1 MKSLKSVLVV
11 AFACAMLFAF
21 TACENSVPVYRTVDY
36 ISLSQVQDVIKGQPF
51 DGSMMNITV
60 HYTDGYTETVSGSG
74 YIKAEDN
81 ADTTEPFSVSGTYAG
96 VATAVNYTITPV
108 DPVSAEIVAEDVTSI
123 AANPAAADGAKRP
136 VTLGEWSAV
145 ISGGTN
151 GSFTVTNTTASDFG
165 YTVSAA
171 DLVAEEIR
179 EAGTYE
185 KALTIVYDETS
196 VTTESI
202 VNVIVPPKTVT
213 PDEPAKKDVTSM
225 FVVWTIGGD
234 EEVTSNTATAKA
246 GESVSYEVYGNTE
259 NGALKLTE
267 NTDYVVTGTIPETA
281 STTSLAAFSARIS
294 FVAGTENADMVGS
307 VADIT
312 ITLNVK
318 DVVNSTTIADPTWT
332 YKNHSTSATV
342 IKVGETVTLVPADF
356 TAPDGTYTVNTDTK
370 VPLTCVAIDGNT
382 TVSPTTASPITVNIV
397 YTWVDEDN
405 VTHRVYDSATIQVE
419 QADTGDNV

>member
-36 ISLSQVQDVIKGQPF
+36 ISLAQVQDVIKGQPF

-60 HYTDGYTETVSGSG
+60 HYTDGYSETVSGAG
-74 YIKAEDN
+74 YVLAADGVDTSKA
-81 ADTTEPFSVSGTYAG
+81 FSVSGSYAG
-96 VATAVNYTITPV
+96 SEPVKYTITPV
-108 DPVSAEIVAEDVTSI
+108 DPVSAVITAEDVTSI
-123 AANPAAADGAKRP
+123 AANPSAPDGATRD

-151 GSFTVTNTTASDFG
+151 GSFTVTRATASEYD

-171 DLVAEEIR
+171 ALVAEEIR
-179 EAGTYE
+179 EAETYE
-185 KALTIVYDETS
+185 KALTIEYDGTS
-196 VTTESI
+196 VATESV

-281 STTSLAAFSARIS
+281 STTSLAASSARIS

>member
-60 HYTDGYTETVSGSG
+60 HYTDGYTETVSGAG
-74 YIKAEDN
+74 YVKADDN
-81 ADTTEPFSVSGTYAG
+81 ADTTKQFTVSGTYAG
-96 VATAVNYTITPV
+96 VETAVNYTITPV
-108 DPVSAEIVAEDVTSI
+108 DPVSAEIKAEDVTSM
-123 AANPAAADGAKRP
+123 AENPTASDTATRA
-136 VTLGEWSAV
+136 VTLGSWSAV

-151 GSFTVTNTTASDFG
+151 GSYTITNNTAG
-165 YTVSAA
+165 YTVTAA
-171 DLVAEEIR
+171 DLVADEIR
-179 EAGTYE
+179 TAGTYE
-185 KALTIVYDETS
+185 KALSITYNTQPVETQS
-196 VTTESI
+196 V
-202 VNVIVPPKTVT
+202 VNVIVPERSQQPQS
-213 PDEPAKKDVTSM
+213 PAKKDVTSM
-225 FVVWTIGGD
+225 YVVWTIGGD
-234 EEVTSNTATAKA
+234 DEVTSNTATAKA

-259 NGALKLTE
+259 NGALKLVE
-267 NTDYVVTGTIPETA
+267 NTDYVVTGTIPESA
-281 STTSLAAFSARIS
+281 STTSLAASSARIS
-294 FVAGTENADMVGS
+294 FVAGTDNADMVGS

-318 DVVNSTTIADPTWT
+318 DVVKSTTVADPTWT
-332 YKNHSTSATV
+332 YKNHTTSAAT
-342 IKVGETVTLVPADF
+342 IKVGETVKLVPADF

-382 TVSPTTASPITVNIV
+382 TVSPTAASPITVNIV

-405 VTHRVYDSATIQVE
+405 VTHRVYDSAQITVE
-419 QADTGDNV
+419 AADTGTEDSDV